1 MKKAKKS
8 ADSISTFL
16 GPDTSIEGTIEFKD
30 TIRLDGNLKGK
41 VCSNEGTVIIG
52 EEAVI
57 NAEIIVDV
65 AIIMGEV
72 NGKIDARKRIEIHS
86 PGRVVGDI
94 QAPSVLIEAGVT
106 FNGNCAMKTRTIST
120 EKVTDSPEK
129 LTITENPNGK

>member
-1 MKKAKKS
+1 MKKAKKTT
-8 ADSISTFL
+8 DSIATFL
-16 GPDTSIEGTIEFKD
+16 GPDTSIEGTIEFKN
-30 TIRLDGNLKGK
+30 TIRLDGHLKGK
-41 VCSNEGTVIIG
+41 VCSEEGTVIIG

-94 QAPSVLIEAGVT
+94 QAPSVLIESGVT

-120 EKVTDSPEK
+120 EPATDSPEK
-129 LTITENPNGK
+129 LTINENPDGK